1 MCGLDSLLNYFA
13 NDLLVSATHC
23 MSAFD
28 QLVPLPGSEK
38 TAPDAIA
45 LPRPDRNEVLTITV
59 RIRRKQP
66 LSALVS
72 TSNTVENVV
81 SRSAYASQFGADPA
95 VIKQVEA
102 FAAAYDLSLVEQS
115 AARRS
120 VLLRGT
126 VAQME
131 RAFGV
136 SLNNFRTSEGT
147 EFRGRTGSI
156 YVPAELVDAIE
167 GVFGLDN
174 RPQAQAH
181 FQVYEPEDGY
191 IAPRAGGVS
200 FTPPQLASLYN
211 FPAGVTGKGQS
222 IAIIELGGGFRKA
235 DITTY
240 FAGLGL
246 KPPTVVA
253 VSVDGGLNAPGTADG
268 ADGEVMLDIEVAGA
282 VAPGATIVVYF
293 APNTDQG
300 FLDAITTAIHDT
312 KYKPSVISISWGS
325 AEKNWTAQALTSFN
339 QAFQAAAALGI
350 TVCAAA
356 GDTGSDDG
364 VGDGKAHVD
373 FPASSPFV
381 LACGGTKLTASGNSI
396 SAEVVWHESKTS
408 ATGGGISDV
417 FDLPDYQQKSHVPP
431 SVNDKKRIGRGV
443 PDVAAVA
450 DPATG
455 YAVRVDGS
463 DLVIGGTSAV
473 APLMAGLIAL
483 INQQRTKSVGFIHP
497 IIYANPKAFRDIT
510 LGNNKTTTGNTGYT
524 ATRGWDACT
533 GLGVPDGNQLATIL
547 GGKATG

>member
-1 MCGLDSLLNYFA
+1 
-13 NDLLVSATHC
+13 

-38 TAPDAIA
+38 TAPDAA
-45 LPRPDRNEVLTITV
+45 PLDTLDPNEVLTVTI
-59 RIRRKQP
+59 RIRRRQSLTP
-66 LSALVS
+66 LV
-72 TSNTVENVV
+72 NTESVV
-81 SRSAYASQFGADPA
+81 SKVISRSEYASQYGADPI

-102 FAAAYDLSLVEQS
+102 FATAYDLSLVDRN

-126 VAQME
+126 VAQMQ

-136 SLNNFRTSEGT
+136 ALANYQMADGT
-147 EFRGRTGSI
+147 IFRGRTGVI
-156 YVPAELVDAIE
+156 NVPIELVDSIE

-181 FQVYEPEDGY
+181 FQVYNPSTGDQ
-191 IAPRAGGVS
+191 IAPRASGTS
-200 FTPPQLASLYN
+200 FTPPQLARLYN
-211 FPAGVTGKGQS
+211 YPTGVTGKGQC

-240 FAGLGL
+240 FSGLGL
-246 KPPTVVA
+246 KAPSVVA
-253 VSVDGGLNAPGTADG
+253 VSVDGGHNAPSTADG
-268 ADGEVMLDIEVAGA
+268 ADGEVMLDIEVAGG
-282 VAPGATIVVYF
+282 VAPGASIVVYF

-300 FLDAITTAIHDT
+300 FLDAITTAMHDT

-325 AEKNWTAQALTSFN
+325 AEKNWTPQALTSFN

-356 GDTGSDDG
+356 GDTGSDDS
-364 VGDGKAHVD
+364 VGDGKVHVD
-373 FPASSPFV
+373 FPASSPYV
-381 LACGGTKLTASGNSI
+381 LACGGTKLTASGNSV

-408 ATGGGISDV
+408 ATGGGISDS
-417 FDLPDYQQKSHVPP
+417 FDLPDYQQKSHVPV
-431 SVNDKKRIGRGV
+431 SVNDKTRVGRGV

-463 DLVIGGTSAV
+463 NLVIGGTSAV

-483 INQQRTKSVGFIHP
+483 INQQKGKSVGFIHP
-497 IIYANPKAFRDIT
+497 IIYANPKVFRDIT
-510 LGNNKTTTGNTGYT
+510 QGNNSTATGNKGYS
-524 ATRGWDACT
+524 AASGWDACT
-533 GLGVPDGNQLATIL
+533 GLGVADGAKLARAL
-547 GGKATG
+547 GSKTTA

>member
-1 MCGLDSLLNYFA
+1 
-13 NDLLVSATHC
+13 

-28 QLVPLPGSEK
+28 RLVPLPGSEK
-38 TAPDAIA
+38 SAPDAT
-45 LPRPDRNEVLTITV
+45 LLNTLDPNEVLTVTV
-59 RIRRKQP
+59 RVVRKQP
-66 LSALVS
+66 LTPLVS
-72 TSNTVENVV
+72 TKSGVPEVI
-81 SRSAYASQFGADPA
+81 SRSAYASQYGAEPG
-95 VIKQVEA
+95 ILKQVEA
-102 FAAAYDLSLVEQS
+102 FATACDLSLVEQS

-126 VAQME
+126 VAQLE

-136 SLNNFRTSEGT
+136 SLANYRMADGT
-147 EFRGRTGSI
+147 QFRGRTGTI
-156 YVPAELVDAIE
+156 NVPTELVGRIE

-174 RPQAQAH
+174 RPQAQPH
-181 FQVYEPEDGY
+181 FQVYNPVAGSQ
-191 IAPRAGGVS
+191 IAPRVGSVS
-200 FTPPQLASLYN
+200 FTPPQLAKLYN
-211 FPAGVTGKGQS
+211 YPTGVTGKGQC
-222 IAIIELGGGFRKA
+222 IAIVELGGGFRKA

-253 VSVDGGLNAPGTADG
+253 VSVDGGHNAPSMANG
-268 ADGEVMLDIEVAGA
+268 ADGEVMLDIEVAGG
-282 VAPGATIVVYF
+282 VAPGASIVVYF

-312 KYKPSVISISWGS
+312 KYKPSVVSISWGS
-325 AEKNWTAQALTSFN
+325 AEKNWTQQALTSFN
-339 QAFQAAAALGI
+339 QAFETAAALGV

-381 LACGGTKLTASGNSI
+381 LACGGTKLTAATNSI
-396 SAEVVWHESKTS
+396 SAETVWHESKTS

-417 FDLPDYQQKSHVPP
+417 FGMPDYQQKSHVPK
-431 SVNDKKRIGRGV
+431 SVNDATRIGRGV

-463 DLVIGGTSAV
+463 NLIIGGTSAV

-483 INQQRTKSVGFIHP
+483 INQQKGKPVGFIHP
-497 IIYANPKAFRDIT
+497 IIYANPTVFRDIT
-510 LGNNKTTTGNTGYT
+510 QGDNSTTTDNKGYSAT
-524 ATRGWDACT
+524 AGWDACT
-533 GLGVPDGNQLATIL
+533 GLGVADGTKLANVL
-547 GGKATG
+547 GSQTTV

>member
-1 MCGLDSLLNYFA
+1 
-13 NDLLVSATHC
+13 

-38 TAPDAIA
+38 TAPDATP
-45 LPRPDRNEVLTITV
+45 LQTLNPDDVLTVTV

-66 LSALVS
+66 LSPLV
-72 TSNTVENVV
+72 NTDNPVENAV

-95 VIKQVEA
+95 VIKRVEA
-102 FAAAYDLSLVEQS
+102 FATSYDLSLVEQS

-136 SLNNFRTSEGT
+136 SLSNFRAADGT

-156 YVPAELVDAIE
+156 NVPAELVDVVE

-174 RPQAQAH
+174 RPQARAH
-181 FQVYEPEDGY
+181 FQVYNPEDGR
-191 IAPRAGGVS
+191 IAPRVGGAS
-200 FTPPQLASLYN
+200 FTPPQLANLYN
-211 FPAGVTGKGQS
+211 FPTGVTGKGQS

-240 FAGLGL
+240 FAGLRL
-246 KPPTVVA
+246 KPPTVIA
-253 VSVDGGLNAPGTADG
+253 VSVDGGLNSPGNADG

-282 VAPGATIVVYF
+282 VAPGATVVVYF

-364 VGDGKAHVD
+364 VGDGNAHVD

-381 LACGGTKLTASGNSI
+381 LACGGTKLSTSGNTI
-396 SAEVVWHESKTS
+396 SGEVVWHESKTS

-417 FDLPDYQQKSHVPP
+417 FELPDYQQTSHVPP
-431 SVNDKKRIGRGV
+431 SVNDKMRIGRGV

-450 DPATG
+450 DPSTG
-455 YAVRVDGS
+455 YAVRVDGR
-463 DLVIGGTSAV
+463 DMVIGGTSAV

-483 INQQRTKSVGFIHP
+483 INQQRGKSVGFIHP
-497 IIYANPKAFRDIT
+497 VIYASPKAFRDIDQ
-510 LGNNKTTTGNTGYT
+510 GNNSTTTGNKGYT
-524 ATRGWDACT
+524 AVAGWDACT
-533 GLGVPDGNQLATIL
+533 GLGVPDGKRLATVL
-547 GGKATG
+547 GAQKTT

>member
-1 MCGLDSLLNYFA
+1 MPVFN
-13 NDLLVSATHC
+13 
-23 MSAFD
+23 

-38 TAPDAIA
+38 AAPDATPFA
-45 LPRPDRNEVLTITV
+45 TLDPNEVLTVTV
-59 RIRRKQP
+59 RIRRKQSLAP
-66 LSALVS
+66 LV
-72 TSNTVENVV
+72 NTGAEVKTVV
-81 SRSAYASQFGADPA
+81 SRADYARLYGADLSVA
-95 VIKQVEA
+95 KQVEA
-102 FAAAYDLSLVEQS
+102 FASAYDLSIVERS
-115 AARRS
+115 LARRS

-136 SLNNFRTSEGT
+136 VLSNYQAADGT
-147 EFRGRTGSI
+147 VFRGRTGFVN
-156 YVPAELVDAIE
+156 VPVELVDVIE

-174 RPQAQAH
+174 RPQARAH
-181 FQVYEPEDGY
+181 FQVYKPENGTH
-191 IAPRAGGVS
+191 IAPLATGTS
-200 FTPPQLASLYN
+200 FTPPQLARLYN
-211 FPAGVTGKGQS
+211 YPTGVTGKGQC

-253 VSVDGGLNAPGTADG
+253 VSIDGGHNAPSTANG
-268 ADGEVMLDIEVAGA
+268 ADGEVMLDIEVAGG

-300 FLDAITTAIHDT
+300 FLDAITTAMHDT
-312 KYKPSVISISWGS
+312 KYKPSVISISWGA
-325 AEKNWTAQALTSFN
+325 AEKSWTPQALTSFN

-356 GDTGSDDG
+356 GDTGSDDS

-373 FPASSPFV
+373 FPSSSPYV
-381 LACGGTKLTASGNSI
+381 LACGGTKLTASGNSVTD
-396 SAEVVWHESKTS
+396 EVVWHESKTS

-417 FDLPDYQQKSHVPP
+417 FDLPTYQQASHVPA
-431 SVNDKKRIGRGV
+431 SVNDKTRIGRGV

-463 DLVIGGTSAV
+463 NLVIGGTSAV
-473 APLMAGLIAL
+473 SPLMAGLIAL
-483 INQQRTKSVGFIHP
+483 INQQRGKPVGFIHP
-497 IIYANPKAFRDIT
+497 LIYANPKAFRDIT
-510 LGNNKTTTGNTGYT
+510 QGNNNTVTGNKGYS
-524 ATRGWDACT
+524 AAAGWDACT
-533 GLGVPDGNQLATIL
+533 GLGVADGKQVATVLSNQGTIS
-547 GGKATG
+547 